1 MITLKK
7 EFPESH
13 DDWRLLRVYV
23 YYRLVLAVLLV
34 ALFTVSPASPLLGS
48 NNPKLFLISSVSYL
62 MLAVSSLI
70 FNKKYQSKPRIQA
83 FFFIL
88 IDILV
93 ITLIMH
99 ANAGPT
105 AQLSMLYLVMVAAGN
120 ILLPGKQ
127 GSMIAAISA
136 LAVLYEQFYFILTT
150 TENISRENLGQ
161 ASLLGLSFFA
171 VALFS
176 QLISHRFRQMEALA
190 LQRSIEVESLQK
202 LNEQIID
209 RMHTGIIVVNHE
221 RQLLLMN
228 SAANQL
234 LGIHDFFIGTSLKDM
249 SNTIDVGLI
258 AWRQNLMMRPLTFK
272 NQPGYPEIH
281 VSYMKL
287 GITNPNPDVLIFLEN
302 TAQMTQKAQQ
312 LKLASLGR
320 LTASIAHEIRNPL
333 GAISHASQLLIES
346 DNIIGADKRLLTII
360 EQHCIRVN
368 SIVEKVLQLS
378 RRQKSSPELLDLST
392 WIQGFIQEYLSV
404 SNKKQILLNTHEDVY
419 IRFDQDQLYQVVNNM
434 VSNGLY
440 YSQKNHN
447 DSVKILIG
455 IDELNGLPYIEVYD
469 FGPGVGLEQQ
479 KNLFEPFYTTE
490 KTGTGLGLYL
500 SRELCEANQAHLDY
514 LPQEHGACFRVTFSH
529 PNRLI

>member
-176 QLISHRFRQMEALA
+176 QLISHRFLF
-190 LQRSIEVESLQK
+190 SIVQ
-202 LNEQIID
+202 
-209 RMHTGIIVVNHE
+209 
-221 RQLLLMN
+221 
-228 SAANQL
+228 
-234 LGIHDFFIGTSLKDM
+234 
-249 SNTIDVGLI
+249 
-258 AWRQNLMMRPLTFK
+258 LTF
-272 NQPGYPEIH
+272 
-281 VSYMKL
+281 
-287 GITNPNPDVLIFLEN
+287 T
-302 TAQMTQKAQQ
+302 
-312 LKLASLGR
+312 
-320 LTASIAHEIRNPL
+320 
-333 GAISHASQLLIES
+333 
-346 DNIIGADKRLLTII
+346 
-360 EQHCIRVN
+360 
-368 SIVEKVLQLS
+368 
-378 RRQKSSPELLDLST
+378 
-392 WIQGFIQEYLSV
+392 
-404 SNKKQILLNTHEDVY
+404 
-419 IRFDQDQLYQVVNNM
+419 
-434 VSNGLY
+434 
-440 YSQKNHN
+440 
-447 DSVKILIG
+447 
-455 IDELNGLPYIEVYD
+455 
-469 FGPGVGLEQQ
+469 
-479 KNLFEPFYTTE
+479 
-490 KTGTGLGLYL
+490 
-500 SRELCEANQAHLDY
+500 
-514 LPQEHGACFRVTFSH
+514 
-529 PNRLI
+529 